1 MSRITLLGLPDDLN
15 NQLARVL
22 LDESYQVSRRL
33 YVSDLSRGPN
43 CCAVF
48 ISGDSPEYR
57 HMLSHLREAH
67 PGLPVIVVTR
77 QPNARHWLDALD
89 AGAADYCGAPFE
101 HIQLRWILGS
111 VLSQASCQMAQPAV
125 PAA

>member
-1 MSRITLLGLPDDLN
+1 MSSITLLGLPDDLG

-22 LDESYQVSRRL
+22 LDESYQVCRRL
-33 YVSDLSRGPN
+33 YISDLSHNRD

-48 ISGDSPEYR
+48 ISGDSPEYTR
-57 HMLSHLREAH
+57 TLSLLREAH

-77 QPNARHWLDALD
+77 QPEARQWLDALD

-101 HIQLRWILGS
+101 HVQLRWILHS
-111 VLSQASCQMAQPAV
+111 VLSQAARQPSV

>member
-1 MSRITLLGLPDDLN
+1 MLRVTLLGLPDDLN

-33 YVSDLSRGPN
+33 YVSDLSRGAA

-57 HMLSHLREAH
+57 HTLSLLREAH
-67 PGLPVIVVTR
+67 PDLPVIVVTR
-77 QPNARHWLDALD
+77 QPEARHWLDALD
-89 AGAADYCGAPFE
+89 AGATDYCGAPFE
-101 HIQLRWILGS
+101 HVQLRWILGS
-111 VLSQASCQMAQPAV
+111 VLSQASRPAAQPAL